1 MPPAPPWPI
10 DLALS
15 GGGFRAAGFHFG
27 GLQVLHEVGLLPHVR
42 AISTVS
48 GGTLVGA
55 AWTLSLAQGEP
66 FETFSD
72 RFGAFLT
79 RNNLA
84 NCTLLALLDRPDGRE
99 PSLIRAVARVYAEK
113 LLRVRGADGKERP
126 ARLGDV
132 FGAEQ
137 APPTICFNT
146 TELYSGTDFRFQRGP
161 GSGLVIGNGDVSI
174 PRDQAEGLRLA
185 DIVAASSCFPGGFEP
200 LLLPDDFVAPE
211 GAGAPPVTVRF
222 AGHPDRRGPVALMDG
237 GIYDNQGTESL
248 LLDRAGTGDP
258 PGLLL
263 VSDASPAPP
272 PEGFYEPPPPPRI
285 GGMSVGMAVILAS
298 FALLTVIFVLL
309 AQATWVAM
317 QGNTTYA
324 AIDVGLAAI
333 VALIGVGGAYTL
345 NGFYRLVL
353 DHVPPAHH
361 TRLGML
367 GVNHVLHFLRVRLR
381 SLAPLTT
388 DIFVKRIRRL
398 SYAHAWQDE
407 RVAGK
412 VVASLVDDLP
422 DRARDAARL
431 VAAGLPAP
439 TDVVRRDLDV
449 AARMD
454 TTLWWDNALQR
465 EAVIRAG
472 RDSMCFNLLDHLLE
486 RYGGPADHPPE
497 VAEVFGKLAERWR
510 AANGG

>member
-1 MPPAPPWPI
+1 MPPSAPWPI

-66 FETFSD
+66 FEAFAE
-72 RFGAFLT
+72 RFGAFLS

-84 NCTLLALLDRPDGRE
+84 NCTLLALLDRRDGRE

-113 LLRVRGADGKERP
+113 LLRVRAADGSERA

-132 FGAEQ
+132 FGSDL
-137 APPTICFNT
+137 APATICFNT

-161 GSGLVIGNGDVSI
+161 GGGLVVGNGKVSV
-174 PRDQAEGLRLA
+174 PQDEAAGLRLA

-200 LLLPDDFVAPE
+200 LLLPDDFVASE
-211 GAGAPPVTVRF
+211 GSAPPPVTVRF
-222 AGHPDRRGPVALMDG
+222 AGAPERRGPVALMDG
-237 GIYDNQGTESL
+237 GIYDNQGTAPL
-248 LLDRAGTGDP
+248 LLDRVGAGDP

-263 VSDASPAPP
+263 VSDASPARP
-272 PEGFYEPPPPPRI
+272 PEGFYAPPPAPRI
-285 GGMSVGMAVILAS
+285 GGLSVGAAVLLTS
-298 FALLTVIFVLL
+298 FSLLTVVFVLL
-309 AQATWVAM
+309 AQAVWVAM
-317 QGNTTYA
+317 QGSTTYA
-324 AIDVGLAAI
+324 AIDVTLAAI
-333 VALIGVGGAYTL
+333 VASVGIGGAFAL
-345 NGFYRLVL
+345 HGFYRLVL

-361 TRLGML
+361 TRMGML

-388 DIFVKRIRRL
+388 DIFVKRIRGL
-398 SYAHAWQDE
+398 SYAHAFSDE

-412 VVASLVDDLP
+412 VVVCVVDDLP
-422 DRARDAARL
+422 ERTRDAARL
-431 VAAGLPAP
+431 IAAGLPAP
-439 TDVVRRDLDV
+439 SDAARRDRDV

-454 TTLWWDNALQR
+454 TTLWWDNHAQR
-465 EAVIRAG
+465 EAVVRAG

-486 RYGGPADHPPE
+486 RYGGPAAHPPE
-497 VAEVFGKLAERWR
+497 VAEVYGRLAERWR